1 MKTDNLFNKEA
12 LEKLQ
17 SMAEGIKVAM
27 LLTNLKTTPINVNP
41 MTTKKVDDDGAIWF
55 LSPLNSD
62 HNINIQTDNKVQL
75 LYSDSDREQYLS
87 VYGEASVASH
97 HNILEEL
104 FTKEDNK
111 WFDGFDD
118 PNLTAIKIVPSEVYY
133 WDKSQNKF
141 ISMLEGTVEAVTGE
155 SKNHFKKGKIDVN

>member
-1 MKTDNLFNKEA
+1 MKTDNLFDKEA
-12 LEKLQ
+12 IEKIKSL
-17 SMAEGIKVAM
+17 AKETKVAM
-27 LLTNLKTTPINVNP
+27 LLTNLTKLPIHVNP

-62 HNINIQTDNKVQL
+62 HNINIQANNKVQL
-75 LYSDSDREQYLS
+75 LYSDTDKKQYLS
-87 VYGEASVASH
+87 VYGEASIKSH

-104 FTKEDNK
+104 YTKEDNK

-118 PNLTAIKIVPSEVYY
+118 SNLTAIKVTPIEAYY
-133 WDKSQNKF
+133 WDNSRNKF

-155 SKNHFKKGKIDVN
+155 NNEHYKKGTIEVD